1 MAKTLRSETSLGR
14 RQRELETELRRI
26 PWTRPLVWA
35 FALLASLAFLLAP
48 SLALPARLLPPLF
61 LLLFAIGHEWRLRE
75 IAGESKFLEGGRTGE
90 RRLASRFAE
99 QLADDHL
106 LLNDLDL
113 RIGHERFQIDHL
125 VVAPSAV
132 FVVESKY
139 WAGTLSGDPSAATWT
154 QTRHGKSRTVSSPV
168 RQVGRQRRM
177 LISRFRIPLP
187 EDRVYALA
195 VFTHPSVSLELSPDP
210 DHRVMT
216 AREAVRFI
224 NDKCFDPP
232 LWTPETQLAFA
243 RQVLDSQS

>member
-1 MAKTLRSETSLGR
+1 MARTLRSETSLGR
-14 RQRELETELRRI
+14 RQRELETELSRT
-26 PWTRPLVWA
+26 PWTRPLVWTLS
-35 FALLASLAFLLAP
+35 LLAALAFLFSP
-48 SLALPARLLPPLF
+48 SLSLYSRLLPPLF
-61 LLLFAIGHEWRLRE
+61 LLLFAVGYEWRLRE
-75 IAGESKFLEGGRTGE
+75 IAAETRNLEGGRTGE
-90 RRLASRFAE
+90 RKLAARFAE

-113 RIGHERFQIDHL
+113 RIAHERFQIDHL
-125 VVAPSAV
+125 VVAPTAV

-139 WAGTLSGDPSAATWT
+139 WAGTLSGDPAAATWT

-168 RQVGRQRRM
+168 RQVERQRRM
-177 LISRFRIPLP
+177 LISRFRLPLP

-195 VFTHPSVSLELSPDP
+195 VFTHPTVSLELAPDS
-210 DHRVMT
+210 DRHVMT

-232 LWTPETQLAFA
+232 LWSPEAQLAFA